1 MQLENLEV
9 LLAINKHGSLRKAAD
24 ALLTSYQN
32 VSRILHQIEEEFG
45 VPLFVRSSTGM
56 SPTDEGK
63 LAVITARQMLNLYN
77 DMLDQFEYRSL
88 RRDDEVDHKMS
99 GTLEIACSI
108 ITSNGF
114 LNDFLVEFSSR
125 YPNVAIKLN
134 EDDAYL
140 EHDPTDTDCHIFVF
154 PRTEKDLDQSDTYTI
169 PLMKDNIC
177 LLISKD
183 SPFNTRKTITLKQ
196 VVNMPL
202 VLISKIAFERTI
214 LASVLRDHKQLPK
227 RPFYT
232 NSLIGYQKIVAAGN
246 HAGLSTDILSS
257 KLISD
262 YPTTFEKIAIRDK
275 GLTIHHCLLLSNPD
289 TLTPVEKTF
298 VKEIREAFH
307 I

>member
-1 MQLENLEV
+1 MQIENFEV
-9 LLAINKHGSLRKAAD
+9 LLAIEKNGSLRKAAD

-32 VSRILHQIEEEFG
+32 VSRILRQMEEEFG
-45 VPLFVRSSTGM
+45 VPLFTRSSTGM
-56 SPTDEGK
+56 NPTDEGK
-63 LAVITARQMLNLYN
+63 LAIITARQMLNLYN

-88 RRDDEVDHKMS
+88 RRNDDADHKMS
-99 GTLEIACSI
+99 GTLEITCSV

-134 EDDAYL
+134 ESDAYL
-140 EHDPTDTDCHIFVF
+140 DPEQDISNTHLFIF
-154 PRTEKDLDQSDTYTI
+154 PRTEKDLDRSNIYTI
-169 PLMKDNIC
+169 PLMKDSIS

-183 SPFNTRKTITLKQ
+183 SPLNTRKTISLKQ
-196 VVNMPL
+196 VVEMPL
-202 VLISKIAFERTI
+202 VLISKLAFERTI
-214 LASVLRDHKQLPK
+214 LASILRDHKQMPK

-232 NSLIGYQKIVAAGN
+232 NSLIGYQKMIAAGN
-246 HAGLSTDILSS
+246 HAGLSTDILSA

-262 YPTTFEKIAIRDK
+262 YTSTFTKISIRDK
-275 GLTIHHCLLLSNPD
+275 GLTFHHCLLISEPD
-289 TLTPVEKTF
+289 ALTPIEKTF